1 MTAEKILVVDD
12 EPEIC
17 ELISINLTN
26 NGFIAL
32 LADNGAKALEM
43 VKNHNPDLIILDVL
57 LPGPNG
63 FQICQELR
71 KNTDIP
77 ILFLSCK
84 DDDTDK
90 ILGLTIGG
98 DEYISKP
105 FSPGVLVARVK
116 AHLRRSRMLK
126 NTKQENTVLAF
137 PGLLIDL
144 TSHTVMVNDK
154 PVFLSAKEFQL
165 LVLLA
170 RNPNR
175 VINIEELYQNLWS
188 SQSFGDTRT
197 VMVHISNLRKKIEKD
212 PTKPG
217 FITTIRGVGYK
228 FNG

>member
-1 MTAEKILVVDD
+1 MIAEKILVVDD

-17 ELISINLTN
+17 ELISINLIN
-26 NGFIAL
+26 NGFIVFVAESGTQ
-32 LADNGAKALEM
+32 AIDMARI
-43 VKNHNPDLIILDVL
+43 HNPDLIILDVL
-57 LPGPNG
+57 LPGLNG

-71 KNTDIP
+71 KNSDVP

-90 ILGLTIGG
+90 ILGLTLGG
-98 DEYISKP
+98 DEYITKP

-126 NTKQENTVLAF
+126 NTKQENMVLKF
-137 PGLLIDL
+137 PGLHIDL
-144 TSHTVMVNDK
+144 TSHNVLVNSK
-154 PVFLSAKEFQL
+154 PVYLSAKEFQL

-170 RNPNR
+170 RNANR
-175 VINIEELYQNLWS
+175 VINIEELYQNLWD

-197 VMVHISNLRKKIEKD
+197 VMVHISNLRKKIEID
-212 PTKPG
+212 PSKPG